1 MLDNLAKAIA
11 VLVLLGINSAPAG
24 HKRPLI

>member
-11 VLVLLGINSAPAG
+11 VLVLLGMDLGPAG
-24 HKRPLI
+24 QKRPLL

>member
-11 VLVLLGINSAPAG
+11 VLVLLGIDFAPAG
-24 HKRPLI
+24 HNRPLL

>member
-11 VLVLLGINSAPAG
+11 VLVLLGIDFAPADPN
-24 HKRPLI
+24 RRLL

>member
-11 VLVLLGINSAPAG
+11 VLVLLGMHSTPSG
-24 HKRPLI
+24 HIRPLF